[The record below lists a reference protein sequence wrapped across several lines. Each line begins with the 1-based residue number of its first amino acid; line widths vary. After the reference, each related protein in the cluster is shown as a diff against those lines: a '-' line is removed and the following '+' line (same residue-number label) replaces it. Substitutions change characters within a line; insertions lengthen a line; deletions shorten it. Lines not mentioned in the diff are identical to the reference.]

1 MEIPSQRLV
10 TALGTASCFLREP
23 WSLNE
28 WGARHHK
35 AHNERESQ
43 NSQQMYRRHNSQ
55 PEKTGNSER
64 FYEDKVREVTH
75 YGKGSKKRNR
85 QISFKGK

>member
-1 MEIPSQRLV
+1 MNGELDV
-10 TALGTASCFLREP
+10 TKHTMKGSHRTASKCT
-23 WSLNE
+23 
-28 WGARHHK
+28 GG
-35 AHNERESQ
+35 
-43 NSQQMYRRHNSQ
+43 HNSQ